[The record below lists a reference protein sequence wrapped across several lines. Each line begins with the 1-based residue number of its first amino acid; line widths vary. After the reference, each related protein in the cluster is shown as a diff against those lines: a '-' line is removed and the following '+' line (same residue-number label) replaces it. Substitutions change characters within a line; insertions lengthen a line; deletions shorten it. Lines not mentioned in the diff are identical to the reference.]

1 MKKCLAVILLSI
13 YLCATTEL
21 YQLLKFPVLVEH
33 FFEHKAKNSN
43 ISVLD
48 FLALHYAG
56 NHLQNHPHDDDYEQD
71 QKLPFISHHDFLTI
85 VFTPGSAVWFEIE
98 NHNLPVVK
106 RKIASYNDAYLSGE
120 IINAVW
126 QPPKFC

>member
-1 MKKCLAVILLSI
+1 LNIK
-13 YLCATTEL
+13 
-21 YQLLKFPVLVEH
+21 LKFQYICFGFSEASLC
-33 FFEHKAKNSN
+33 
-43 ISVLD
+43 
-48 FLALHYAG
+48 G

-71 QKLPFISHHDFLTI
+71 QKLLFIHDFLTI

-120 IINAVW
+120 IINAIW